1 MKYTRQSPDPDLS
14 TPSQTG
20 NSALF
25 TANDALGLGVLVAV
39 LLFNVGRWARRRRAR
54 ARELEREGKADE
66 ANSLLELV
74 ESRIRVAYAIVGV
87 LVLVSALAL

>member
-1 MKYTRQSPDPDLS
+1 
-14 TPSQTG
+14 
-20 NSALF
+20 
-25 TANDALGLGVLVAV
+25 
-39 LLFNVGRWARRRRAR
+39 
-54 ARELEREGKADE
+54 LEREGKADE